1 MQLAMIFGDIHEHDR
16 KVACHVMNPFSE
28 GLKLVEA
35 FAFLLQGVPRRHADR
50 GTIGFDRRMSGISL
64 SDDAF
69 EAILDLAA
77 SAPSSS
83 GVAGRPSLP
92 AGTEVR
98 VAIWDET
105 RGIKLSGEAAPTA
118 EQLPS
123 FLAAHPHCHV
133 YVGEP
138 SAFSP
143 NPSVSYRSGSKET
156 ILSRKRPMNALP
168 PSLGT
173 KRARSG
179 AENVGMEPP
188 PAQRAKRIGTPPP
201 LPTGFIRQT
210 EAAQHAAWSAGGP
223 INVLL
228 AMEAHPADPQL
239 QADGCQALTF
249 LASHTPDYKRR
260 VCAAGGAI
268 AIVRALET
276 HGAVPKHS
284 PRSPAALLDSELARA
299 YTRAP
304 APVRAIRL
312 PGAHMGN
319 VPSPPQSLLMQVPAV
334 ALQGCGALAVLTMEE
349 QARASVREAGGA
361 GALLR
366 AMRLHPGEAR
376 LQQLGCTAL
385 ASLAEMHV
393 LPAEPLATAA
403 VAAMRAFPTEAALQ
417 AQGCRTLLHLTTT
430 APRKRAVC
438 ALGGADAVVLAMLGH
453 GMNAQVQ
460 QWGCG
465 ALSSLADGDE
475 SCHRAVCEAAR
486 DAGVARLP
494 SGRPASGGVHAIVY
508 AMAMQPTHVQVA
520 QLGCAALAALLA
532 GAGGAAQAQC
542 AAAALEVVECGGAA
556 LTVRAMERHRT
567 QWLVQLQGCAMLA
580 LLAGLEGGAAAAA
593 AAGGAPAALEALRA
607 HPGLPEVVRWAMR
620 VLRSLPRP
628 HLSASAA
635 AAAAVRARTMRLSRS
650 MLGSWRL
657 GDDGRDGKLPLDLLN
672 RIASLACAAESG
684 APQRLLS

>member
-1 MQLAMIFGDIHEHDR
+1 
-16 KVACHVMNPFSE
+16 
-28 GLKLVEA
+28 
-35 FAFLLQGVPRRHADR
+35 
-50 GTIGFDRRMSGISL
+50 MSGISL

-276 HGAVPKHS
+276 HGA
-284 PRSPAALLDSELARA
+284 
-299 YTRAP
+299 
-304 APVRAIRL
+304 
-312 PGAHMGN
+312 
-319 VPSPPQSLLMQVPAV
+319 VPAV